1 MLNPRN
7 SNLVTL
13 IGIEQSI
20 RSKLERKDV
29 KHFSVCFKV
38 QKMVKSIQ
46 CAKCSKIFFKVSD
59 KIDRK
64 QKIQKCSFE
73 EELKSLY
80 AICSIFCLFRNQGTM
95 LQNVL
100 VIFSVFESPGVQVA
114 WPKLQQEGALSST
127 YYIKGNCVYDWV
139 FPKGGVIFLDPK
151 SWPRQTM
158 SFWSRGPTFSR
169 KVCKTEVVAGPK

>member
-73 EELKSLY
+73 EELKSWY

-139 FPKGGVIFLDPK
+139 FPKGGSSFWTPNLDPDRPCP
-151 SWPRQTM
+151 S
-158 SFWSRGPTFSR
+158 GA
-169 KVCKTEVVAGPK
+169 VVPHFQGKFAKQKL